1 MICEFEVMK
10 LIRNKYSQLFNI
22 LLYSGMGCFSYLFL
36 VIYTELP
43 RVNASLTS
51 PWAFLYV
58 VLVFNGIGVCLM
70 KINEWLKNDYIYL
83 SAKRR
88 QMLVY
93 GIGIAIFLFLI
104 NYLLL
109 LIVKWLID
117 VPDPWYVKPS
127 GIRMLVVIWLVE
139 MVVVSLA
146 MVNNFYRHII
156 VLYKRNSRLEDN
168 SMKARYVALQSQLN
182 PHFLF
187 NSLNTLISEIRYSPV
202 NAELF
207 TQHLSDVYRYIL
219 QCQEQRLVSLR
230 SELVFLDSY
239 LFLHKVRLGNCICL
253 DNQVEKMLWEM
264 KVPPLTLQLLAE
276 NIIKHN
282 AINCKCPM
290 TVFLLHDKEKN
301 MLVMKNEIRLKK
313 NAVPSGRGLKN
324 LSERY
329 HLLCNKDIVVIN
341 DGTTFTV
348 KIPLLYE

>member
-1 MICEFEVMK
+1 MK

-43 RVNASLTS
+43 RVNSSLES
-51 PWAFLYV
+51 PWAFIYV
-58 VLVFNGIGVCLM
+58 VLIFNGIGLCLM
-70 KINEWLKNDYIYL
+70 KINGWLKNDYIYM

-88 QMLVY
+88 QVFAY
-93 GIGIAIFLFLI
+93 GIGVAVFLFLI

-117 VPDPWYVKPS
+117 IPDPWYVKAS
-127 GIRMLVVIWLVE
+127 GMRMLFVIWLVE

-156 VLYKRNSRLEDN
+156 VLYKRNSRLEEN

-187 NSLNTLISEIRYSPV
+187 NSLNTLISEIRYSPT

-219 QCQEQRLVSLR
+219 QCQEQKFVPLR

-239 LFLHKVRLGNCICL
+239 LFLHKVRLGDCIYL
-253 DNQVEKMLWEM
+253 DNRVEKILWEM
-264 KVPPLTLQLLAE
+264 KISPLTLQLLAE
-276 NIIKHN
+276 NVVKHN
-282 AINCKCPM
+282 AINSKKPM
-290 TVFLLHDKEKN
+290 VILLLCDKEKN
-301 MLVMKNEIRLKK
+301 MLVMKNEIRQKK
-313 NAVPSGRGLKN
+313 NTVPSGRGLKN

-341 DGTTFTV
+341 DGITFTV